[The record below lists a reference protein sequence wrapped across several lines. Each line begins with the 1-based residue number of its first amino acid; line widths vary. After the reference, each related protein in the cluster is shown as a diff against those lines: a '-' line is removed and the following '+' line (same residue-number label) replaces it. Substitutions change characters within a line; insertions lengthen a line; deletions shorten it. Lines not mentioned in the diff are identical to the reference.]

1 MAEQQIE
8 LVKVPSARRYDA
20 KAGHY
25 VGEAFERGERA
36 IMVDGIR
43 WGRTRVTW
51 HGMHGNSVT
60 FQDASNEITDD
71 NGRAITL
78 RSQRKPWRST
88 AAAVAEGWKSTEDRT
103 LEKVRELI
111 AAGKLRHPDI
121 VKAERVKAAAEYS
134 ARVAKQDRERKAAF
148 RAKAMEALRVNSP
161 DSEVIGRVVAAMEW
175 AQTQ

>member
-1 MAEQQIE
+1 MAAHRQIE
-8 LVKVPSARRYDA
+8 LVKVPGTRRYDA

-36 IMVDGIR
+36 IMVDGVR

-60 FQDASNEITDD
+60 FQESSGEITDD
-71 NGRAITL
+71 NGRAITV
-78 RSQRKPWRST
+78 RSKKRTWREDVDGAPVVT
-88 AAAVAEGWKSTEDRT
+88 TEDRT

-111 AAGKLRHPDI
+111 ATGKLRHPDI
-121 VKAERVKAAAEYS
+121 VRAERAKAAAEYS
-134 ARVAKQDRERKAAF
+134 ARIAKQDRERKAAF
-148 RAKAMEALRVNSP
+148 RAKAMEALRVNNP